1 MARHRMLRGRESEEL
16 GAAPVA
22 DEASTQDIEL
32 LEFVGTCFD
41 EVPAAALSRLLVRS
55 RRHEVAA
62 GEPVFPAVDPAQ
74 RVGLVLM
81 GTARTF
87 LTAADGRQLTVR
99 YARRGA
105 IVGRQATIVGAHPPL
120 GIQALTA
127 CTVLEFDVDVFI
139 SCVATELSISR
150 ALNVELALRFEDVF
164 ATIGDSAF
172 GSVRQRLIRHLLAL
186 ASDPDSTQ
194 TYRVSI
200 TQQRLADAI
209 GSSREVVSRELG
221 RLRDDGLIRAEGGG
235 IELVS
240 VDRLVSSLN
249 SWQAESPY

>member
-1 MARHRMLRGRESEEL
+1 MLRGRESEDV
-16 GAAPVA
+16 GSAPAA
-22 DEASTQDIEL
+22 DEARASDIEL
-32 LEFVGTCFD
+32 LEFGGTCFD
-41 EVPAAALSRLLVRS
+41 DVPEAALSRLLVRS
-55 RRHEVAA
+55 RRHEIAP
-62 GEPVFPAVDPAQ
+62 GEPVFPVVDKQQ

-99 YARRGA
+99 YARRGS
-105 IVGRQATIVGAHPPL
+105 IVGRQATMVGAHPPL
-120 GIQALTA
+120 GVQALTD
-127 CTVLEFDVDVFI
+127 CTVLEFDVDVFVA
-139 SCVATELSISR
+139 CVATELSISR

-186 ASDPDSTQ
+186 ANDPDSMP
-194 TYRVSI
+194 TYLVSI

-209 GSSREVVSRELG
+209 GSSREVVNRELG
-221 RLRDDGLIRAEGGG
+221 RLRDDGLIRTGAGG
-235 IELVS
+235 IELLN

-249 SWQAESPY
+249 SWQAASPY

>member
-1 MARHRMLRGRESEEL
+1 MLRGRESEEL
-16 GAAPVA
+16 GAAPA
-22 DEASTQDIEL
+22 AEEARTSDIEL

-41 EVPAAALSRLLVRS
+41 GVPEAALSRLLVRS
-55 RRHEVAA
+55 RRLEVAT
-62 GEPVFPAVDPAQ
+62 GEPVFPAVDQAQ
-74 RVGLVLM
+74 RVGLMLM

-120 GIQALTA
+120 GIQALTD

-186 ASDPDSTQ
+186 ANDPEAMT
-194 TYRVSI
+194 THRVSI

-209 GSSREVVSRELG
+209 GSSREVVNRELS
-221 RLRDDGLIRAEGGG
+221 RLRDDGLIRTEGRV
-235 IELVS
+235 IELMN
-240 VDRLVSSLN
+240 VDQLVSSLN